1 VQTNSVIDER
11 GSPERTSAS
20 PTSTTSAPHW
30 WYSLTSSGVA
40 TVMFTMFV
48 GFYFVQ
54 HWIGVEG
61 MPRRIANHPDLPGNV
76 TVLNETS
83 SIGSWVLTL

>member
-1 VQTNSVIDER
+1 
-11 GSPERTSAS
+11 
-20 PTSTTSAPHW
+20 
-30 WYSLTSSGVA
+30 
-40 TVMFTMFV
+40 
-48 GFYFVQ
+48 VQ

-83 SIGSWVLTL
+83 SVGSWVLTL

>member
-1 VQTNSVIDER
+1 
-11 GSPERTSAS
+11 
-20 PTSTTSAPHW
+20 
-30 WYSLTSSGVA
+30 
-40 TVMFTMFV
+40 
-48 GFYFVQ
+48 
-54 HWIGVEG
+54 